1 MPKEVSDLLGVS
13 AGDSVRVEVEGGKI
27 VIRSQKAVPDF
38 AAMIG
43 KYPLDPEWDG
53 LCAVEWQ
60 EEMRGDPDERA
71 TLHAAPPHPNV
82 TRLSDLFGPLGE
94 SSDEETPADKAGRK
108 PA

>member
-13 AGDSVRVEVEGGKI
+13 AGDSVRVEVEAREMKVHVGK
-27 VIRSQKAVPDF
+27 PFDF
-38 AAMIG
+38 SRFIG
-43 KYPLDPEWDG
+43 IAPSDDG
-53 LCAVEWQ
+53 LSAVEWQ